1 MFKSKDIRLSYWNS
15 THHRRCNK
23 SRGGAACV
31 PIDWVDE
38 DEISEPVHNKPS
50 YTDERRVSAEIIRRS
65 R

>member
-1 MFKSKDIRLSYWNS
+1 MFKSKDILKSYRDS
-15 THHRRCNK
+15 TRHRKCNK

-31 PIDWVDE
+31 PIDWIDE
-38 DEISEPVHNKPS
+38 GETSEPAHNQPN